1 MRILI
6 GLLVFTF
13 IATSQSSSAQSFDD
27 TINFRCAGTIKIA
40 KDKGRRT
47 VWRER
52 PYQFNGKVHLSVR
65 DGVVLDETHNFV
77 RSGFLLNNG
86 RPRFVGL
93 SIDSQFALY
102 ESDSYYLKIHV
113 DDNQVWFMQK
123 YSKPLGTNGS
133 RELWQRLADVEV
145 SVSK

>member
-13 IATSQSSSAQSFDD
+13 MVTSQSSSAQSFDN
-27 TINFRCAGTIKIA
+27 TINFRCAGTVKIA

-52 PYQFNGKVHLSVR
+52 PFQFNGKVHLSVR
-65 DGVVLDETHNFV
+65 DNVVLDETHNFV

-102 ESDSYYLKIHV
+102 ESDSYYLKIHIN
-113 DDNQVWFMQK
+113 DDQVWFMQK
-123 YSKPLGTNGS
+123 YNKPLGANGS
-133 RELWQRLADVEV
+133 RELWQRLSDVEV